1 VGGVLILSYAP
12 GRTITELEIKE
23 RLTEA
28 LQGTPVRGKRV
39 LVIIPDDTR
48 TLPMPTLFETICA
61 ALTPKTK
68 TLTFLVAL
76 GTHPPLTPEQL
87 DRHLGLGWAEHPRV
101 RVVQHEWDNPDAL
114 AQVGTIDK
122 DEMREIS
129 HGLLAE
135 AVSIEINRAVLTHD
149 LVFLLGPVFPHEV
162 VGFSGGHKYFFPG
175 VSGPE
180 IVHQSHWLG
189 ALITSP
195 KTIGQKS
202 TPVRMMIEKAA
213 TMVPTPQLGISLVMR
228 GHDLK
233 GLFLGKVEDAWSKA
247 ADLSAKENIVWV
259 ERPFKTV
266 LSIAPPMYWE
276 LWTAGKC
283 TYKLEPV
290 VADGGQV
297 IIYAPNLSEI
307 SVTHGELIRQVGYH
321 TRDYFLHQWNRF
333 KDVPRA
339 ILAHSSHVKGI
350 GTFVNGV
357 EHPRM
362 EVTLA
367 TALPE
372 ALCREI
378 NLGYLDPRGIDP
390 TEYEKRE
397 DEGILVVP
405 NAGEML
411 FRLANGTVPDIDK
424 L

>member
-1 VGGVLILSYAP
+1 
-12 GRTITELEIKE
+12 
-23 RLTEA
+23 
-28 LQGTPVRGKRV
+28 
-39 LVIIPDDTR
+39 
-48 TLPMPTLFETICA
+48 
-61 ALTPKTK
+61 
-68 TLTFLVAL
+68 
-76 GTHPPLTPEQL
+76 
-87 DRHLGLGWAEHPRV
+87 
-101 RVVQHEWDNPDAL
+101 
-114 AQVGTIDK
+114 
-122 DEMREIS
+122 
-129 HGLLAE
+129 
-135 AVSIEINRAVLTHD
+135 
-149 LVFLLGPVFPHEV
+149 
-162 VGFSGGHKYFFPG
+162 
-175 VSGPE
+175 
-180 IVHQSHWLG
+180 
-189 ALITSP
+189 
-195 KTIGQKS
+195 
-202 TPVRMMIEKAA
+202 
-213 TMVPTPQLGISLVMR
+213 
-228 GHDLK
+228 
-233 GLFLGKVEDAWSKA
+233 
-247 ADLSAKENIVWV
+247 
-259 ERPFKTV
+259 
-266 LSIAPPMYWE
+266 MYWE

-378 NLGYLDPRGIDP
+378 NLGYLDPRAIDP